1 MAILRVPR
9 ITTAQRLPLVL
20 LDGEV
25 VFDTDEIMFYG
36 GDGSTPG
43 GFPIGSGVGIPEGG
57 ASGDLLAKASADD
70 FDTEWLSQDALIQ
83 TWKSETVTLTEAH
96 VLEKKFAL
104 SFTPKAREAVRFV
117 PDGGPEQRLG
127 IDYEVTGNE
136 ILWNGLTLDGFL
148 EIGETIRVVYPA

>member
-9 ITTAQRLPLVL
+9 ITTAQREPLVL
-20 LDGEV
+20 LDGEI
-25 VFDTDEIMFYG
+25 VFDTDKGKFYG
-36 GDGSTPG
+36 GNGVTSG
-43 GFPIGSGVGIPEGG
+43 GVPVGVGIPDGG
-57 ASGDLLAKASADD
+57 LEGDLLIKASSVD
-70 FDTEWLSQDALIQ
+70 FDTEWLSQDELSQ
-83 TWKSETVTLTEAH
+83 KWKSEAITLTEAH
-96 VLEKKFAL
+96 VLEKKFTL

-127 IDYEVTGNE
+127 VDYEVQNNE

>member
-25 VFDTDEIMFYG
+25 VFDTDEVMFYG
-36 GDGSTPG
+36 GDGATPG

-57 ASGDLLAKASADD
+57 ADGDLLAKASADD
-70 FDTEWLSQDALIQ
+70 YDTEWISQDALSQ
-83 TWKSETVTLTEAH
+83 EWKNEAFTLT
-96 VLEKKFAL
+96 LSQITLKKITLA
-104 SFTPKAREAVRFV
+104 FTPKDREAVRLI

-127 IDYEVTGNE
+127 IDYEVMNNE

-148 EIGETIRVVYPA
+148 EIGETIRVIYPA